1 MSIEIERKF
10 LVCDDRWRAQSAGS
24 ALLRQGYLAN
34 TARCSLRVRVADGQ
48 GWLSAKAMQQG
59 PSRAEFEYAIPAA
72 EAEAMLAAF
81 AEGPVVEKL
90 RHRVMAGR
98 HCFELDEFLG
108 ANAGLVLAE
117 IELDAPEQAFPR
129 PPWLG
134 DEVTDDGRFYNFRL
148 AMAPFSSWPA
158 TARASVAAGRS
169 PHGAGA

>member
-10 LVCDDRWRAQSAGS
+10 LVRDQRWRAQASDS

-34 TARCSLRVRVADGQ
+34 TARCSLRVRVANGQ

-81 AEGPVVEKL
+81 AEGPVIEKH
-90 RHRVMAGR
+90 RHRVRAGR
-98 HCFELDEFLG
+98 HCFELDEFCG
-108 ANAGLVLAE
+108 SNQGLVIAE
-117 IELDAPEQAFPR
+117 IELSAPDEEFPR

-148 AMAPFSSWPA
+148 ATAPFSSWPA
-158 TARASVAAGRS
+158 ADRTSVAAGRAPS
-169 PHGAGA
+169 GAGP